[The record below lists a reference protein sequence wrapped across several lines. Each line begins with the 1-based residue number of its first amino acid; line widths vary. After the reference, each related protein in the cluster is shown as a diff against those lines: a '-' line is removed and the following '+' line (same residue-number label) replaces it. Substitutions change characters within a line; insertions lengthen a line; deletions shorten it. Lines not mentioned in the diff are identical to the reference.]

1 VDSAASVAAAS
12 AAAAPDEAGKE
23 GAMRRLT
30 VLVLLGVMLGS
41 GCGYN
46 RMVAMRESI
55 DAAWAQVE
63 NQLQRRND
71 LIPNYVETVKGYAK
85 QETTIFTE
93 IANARARLGG
103 AGSIQERM
111 DASNQ
116 MTSALSRLLVI
127 IENYPQLKSSENF
140 MRLQD
145 ELSGTENRIA
155 IERQRYN
162 EAART
167 YNIRIRQFPANLV
180 ASSFN
185 FGAQPLFEAPPEAR
199 QAPRVQ
205 F

>member
-1 VDSAASVAAAS
+1 MASRMNPLVVV
-12 AAAAPDEAGKE
+12 
-23 GAMRRLT
+23 L
-30 VLVLLGVMLGS
+30 LVLGGLLVVALMIG
-41 GCGYN
+41 GYVRGTYNDLVTLQEAN
-46 RMVAMRESI
+46 RT
-55 DAAWAQVE
+55 AWSQVE

-93 IANARARLGG
+93 IANARARIGG
-103 AGSIQERM
+103 GGSIQERM

-116 MTSALSRLLVI
+116 MSSALSRLLVI

-145 ELSGTENRIA
+145 ELSGTENRIST
-155 IERQRYN
+155 ERMRYN
-162 EAART
+162 EAAQR
-167 YNIRIRQFPANLV
+167 YNVRIRQFPANLV

-185 FGAQPLFEAPPEAR
+185 FGAQPLFDAPAAAE

>member
-1 VDSAASVAAAS
+1 MASRMNPLVVV
-12 AAAAPDEAGKE
+12 
-23 GAMRRLT
+23 L
-30 VLVLLGVMLGS
+30 LVLGGLLVVALMIG
-41 GCGYN
+41 GYVRGTYNDLVTLQEAN
-46 RMVAMRESI
+46 RT
-55 DAAWAQVE
+55 AWSQVE

-93 IANARARLGG
+93 IANARARIGG
-103 AGSIQERM
+103 GGSIQERM

-116 MTSALSRLLVI
+116 MSSALSRLLVI

-140 MRLQD
+140 LRLQD
-145 ELSGTENRIA
+145 ELSGTENRIST
-155 IERQRYN
+155 ERMRYN
-162 EAART
+162 EAAQA
-167 YNIRIRQFPANLV
+167 YNVRIRQFPANLV

-185 FGAQPLFEAPPEAR
+185 FAAQPLFEAPPEAK

>member
-1 VDSAASVAAAS
+1 MASRMNPLVVV
-12 AAAAPDEAGKE
+12 
-23 GAMRRLT
+23 L
-30 VLVLLGVMLGS
+30 LVLGGLLVVALLIA
-41 GCGYN
+41 GYVRTTYNDLVNLQEQN
-46 RMVAMRESI
+46 RT
-55 DAAWAQVE
+55 AWSQVE

-71 LIPNYVETVKGYAK
+71 LIPNYVETVKGFAK

-103 AGSIQERM
+103 AGPIQERM
-111 DASNQ
+111 EASNQ
-116 MTSALSRLLVI
+116 LSSALSRLLVI
-127 IENYPQLKSSENF
+127 VENYPQLRSSENF

-145 ELSGTENRIA
+145 ELAGTENRIA
-155 IERQRYN
+155 TERMRYN

-185 FGAQPLFEAPPEAR
+185 FEPQPLFEAPPEAQR
-199 QAPRVQ
+199 VPRVQ